1 MPSGASAGAIRRHYD
16 VSPAFYR
23 LWLGEGLVYSSA
35 LWDEGDSLESA
46 QRRKID
52 YHIAESGAARRPRVL
67 DIGCG
72 WGALLSRLVVH
83 HGVRRAVGLTLSPS
97 QAECVARDP
106 RIEVRLESWADHRP
120 AEPYDAVI
128 SIGAFEHFART
139 EDSEDEK
146 VASYAEFFRACRSML
161 RPEGRLS
168 LQTFAY
174 GSARRRDAA
183 LSSDATRFLAEEIFP
198 ETDPPRLANI
208 AAAIEG
214 TFEIVRLRNDRL
226 DYARTCRE
234 WMNRLKTHRAEA
246 VAEVGAATV
255 EKYERYLAYS
265 YIGFRS
271 GKLDLY
277 RITLAPIPE
286 VWTPR

>member
-23 LWLGEGLVYSSA
+23 LWLGEGLVYSAA
-35 LWDEGDSLESA
+35 LWEAGDSLESA

-52 YHIAESGAARRPRVL
+52 YHIAEAGASKKQRVL

-72 WGALLSRLVVH
+72 WGALLSRLVEH
-83 HGVRRAVGLTLSPS
+83 HGVEKAVGLTLSPS
-97 QAECVARDP
+97 QAGCVARDP

-120 AEPYDAVI
+120 SDRYDSIV
-128 SIGAFEHFART
+128 SIGAFEHFARV
-139 EDSEDEK
+139 EDSEEQK
-146 VASYAEFFRACRSML
+146 AASYAEFFRKCRGIL

-174 GSARRRDAA
+174 GSARRRADA
-183 LSSDATRFLAEEIFP
+183 LSSESTRFLAEEIFP

-208 AAAIEG
+208 AEAIEG
-214 TFEIVRLRNDRL
+214 SFEIVRLRNDRL

-234 WMNRLKTHRAEA
+234 WMNRLRENRAAA
-246 VAEVGAATV
+246 VAEVGEETV
-255 EKYERYLAYS
+255 SKYERYLTYS
-265 YIGFRS
+265 YIGFRT
-271 GKLDLY
+271 GRLDLY
-277 RITLAPIPE
+277 RLTLAPIPE
-286 VWTPR
+286 TWKPS

>member
-1 MPSGASAGAIRRHYD
+1 MPSGASAGAIRHHYD

-23 LWLGEGLVYSSA
+23 LWLGDDRVYSSA
-35 LWDEGDSLESA
+35 RWEEGDSLETA

-52 YHIAESGAARRPRVL
+52 YHVAESGAAGKARVL

-72 WGALLSRLVVH
+72 WGALLARLVGH
-83 HGVRRAVGLTLSPS
+83 HGVGRAVGLTLSPA

-106 RIEVRLESWADHRP
+106 RIEVRVESWADHRP
-120 AEPYDAVI
+120 AEPYDAII

-139 EDSEDEK
+139 QDSEDDK

-214 TFEIVRLRNDRL
+214 TFEVVRLRNDRL

-234 WMNRLKTHRAEA
+234 WMNRLKARRAEA
-246 VAEVGAATV
+246 VAEVGSEVV

-277 RITLAPIPE
+277 RIALAPIPE